1 VEQATARIG
10 TVAQAENSLGLPC
23 MYGLLGT
30 DVHLHVRVPST
41 KLSLQAVSS
50 IADSVEAA
58 AVVHADRG
66 KIIAALVVE
75 HVALDLRLAQLAELF
90 GIDVDQTHVNVADI
104 TGGRRR
110 ASVGH
115 YAPPNGLA

>member
-1 VEQATARIG
+1 
-10 TVAQAENSLGLPC
+10 

-30 DVHLHVRVPST
+30 NVHLHMRVPSA
-41 KLSLQAVSS
+41 KLSLQAVPSV
-50 IADSVEAA
+50 ADSVEAA
-58 AVVHADRG
+58 AVIHADRG

-90 GIDVDQTHVNVADI
+90 GVNVNQVHINVTHA

-110 ASVGH
+110 VSVGH